1 MPDAEPIARGTSSA
15 GASAAA
21 GRWPHVVILD
31 PYNSGLALARRMVR
45 LGARVTLIVDPDYTF
60 VTRSRGVESFIT
72 PFGASGEAW
81 LELLR
86 ELAAGSRE
94 LAVLPATDRS
104 SELLVHAAGRLPR
117 NARAFEHSASA
128 HLALMDKE
136 QADAIARRA
145 GVPVPWTA
153 RVNSREELA
162 AVADDAPWPCVVK
175 PILSHEW
182 RARFGETRVFLTDGA
197 EQAAALLE
205 RPLKAR
211 VGMLLSQYI
220 PGGDEDVEEAIV
232 VRLADGSYPVSFG
245 CRKLR
250 QYPRG
255 FGITSVGE
263 SSPLPGT
270 MTLARRILDHAG
282 FVGVAGVEVK
292 RHAQTG
298 QRWLIEV
305 NVRVPGQWC
314 LGDACGVRASPRLI
328 DALMGAELGPQPP
341 LRAGVRMVLPDIDA
355 LAVLPE
361 LRAAPAWRRPALA
374 LGLVRAYS
382 GAREFGLLDPR
393 DPGPGLALAGAIAR
407 MRMSRL
413 RALLRRPSGTKADGA
428 PRSGG

>member
-1 MPDAEPIARGTSSA
+1 MIRRG
-15 GASAAA
+15 GSAAIQGPTR

-31 PYNSGLALARRMVR
+31 PYNSGLALARRMVG
-45 LGARVTLIVDPDYTF
+45 LGARVTMVVDPGYTY
-60 VTRSRGVESFIT
+60 VTRSRGVQSFVT
-72 PFGASGEAW
+72 PFGAAGEAW
-81 LELLR
+81 LDLLG

-104 SELLVHAAGRLPR
+104 SELLVHGARWLPE
-117 NARAFEHSASA
+117 NVRAFERPDSP

-136 QADAIARRA
+136 QADGIARAA

-153 RVNSREELA
+153 RVGSSEELA
-162 AVADDAPWPCVVK
+162 AVAGGAPWPCVVK
-175 PILSHEW
+175 PIFSHEW
-182 RARFGETRVFLTDGA
+182 RARFGETRVFLADGA

-205 RPLKAR
+205 RPLRAG

-232 VRLADGSYPVSFG
+232 VRLADGSYPVRFG

-263 SSPLPGT
+263 SSPLPET
-270 MTLARRILDHAG
+270 MALAQRILDRAG

-298 QRWLIEV
+298 ERWFIEV

-314 LGDACGVRASPRLI
+314 LGDACGVQASPRLV
-328 DALMGAELGPQPP
+328 DALMGVGLGPQAP

-355 LAVLPE
+355 LAILPE
-361 LRAAPAWRRPALA
+361 LRAAPVWRRPALA
-374 LGLVRAYS
+374 LGLARAYG
-382 GAREFGLLDPR
+382 GAREFGLLDAR
-393 DPGPGLALAGAIAR
+393 DPGPGLALAGAVAR
-407 MRMSRL
+407 MRLARL
-413 RALLRRPSGTKADGA
+413 RARVRRPSGMRAGDA
-428 PRSGG
+428 P